1 MNPKYAP
8 YKCPCG
14 IAFWDEYS
22 FGEHLKECPDARE
35 FIKCWK
41 HYNNTLKKHIV
52 DEEAL
57 R

>member
-35 FIKCWK
+35 FIKFWK